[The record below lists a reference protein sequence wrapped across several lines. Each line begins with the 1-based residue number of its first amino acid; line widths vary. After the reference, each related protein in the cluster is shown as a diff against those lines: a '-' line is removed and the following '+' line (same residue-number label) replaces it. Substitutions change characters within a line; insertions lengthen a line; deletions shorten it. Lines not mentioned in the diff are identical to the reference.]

1 MLGSA
6 ASASP
11 AVRSLASRAFTARPK
26 PASLH
31 WAQGNGNTSNCR
43 PVQERQNN
51 VSSSAHLPVSV
62 DVNSHT
68 HTHTDVCFKREH
80 TRPLLL
86 ALTQHHS
93 LTSHPRHLLE
103 ISKTSGMLLE
113 IQSSIHCSF
122 LLSFMVTTCSALTL
136 TLTPAPARL
145 SDLQQ
150 FLENL
155 EHLRIKRG
163 EHQNTTG
170 NYDCSFCKTT
180 ITTRMI
186 NKKRFDL
193 IYETSNATNTL

>member
-1 MLGSA
+1 
-6 ASASP
+6 
-11 AVRSLASRAFTARPK
+11 
-26 PASLH
+26 
-31 WAQGNGNTSNCR
+31 
-43 PVQERQNN
+43 
-51 VSSSAHLPVSV
+51 
-62 DVNSHT
+62 
-68 HTHTDVCFKREH
+68 
-80 TRPLLL
+80 
-86 ALTQHHS
+86 
-93 LTSHPRHLLE
+93 
-103 ISKTSGMLLE
+103 MLLE

-122 LLSFMVTTCSALTL
+122 LMSFMVTTCSALTLTLTPALTL

-186 NKKRFDL
+186 NIKRLDL